1 MKAAY
6 GLADMGI
13 NVFVI
18 FKGLLVFAFLVQFSG
33 VDPRLAGWV
42 TSAVLVI
49 DVITDPLM
57 GWLSDRTG
65 GRFGRRHPYIISGA
79 VLMAVLM
86 IVTFAVPADLS
97 EAASAIWVFFFFA
110 REPIVQGVALIW
122 LDIFA
127 SSRP

>member
-1 MKAAY
+1 MSDASTQPRLPLLTKAAY

-33 VDPRLAGWV
+33 VDAALAGWV

-65 GRFGRRHPYIISGA
+65 GRFGRRA
-79 VLMAVLM
+79 C
-86 IVTFAVPADLS
+86 
-97 EAASAIWVFFFFA
+97 
-110 REPIVQGVALIW
+110 
-122 LDIFA
+122 
-127 SSRP
+127 

>member
-1 MKAAY
+1 MSDASAGPRLPLSVKAAY

-49 DVITDPLM
+49 D
-57 GWLSDRTG
+57 GLS
-65 GRFGRRHPYIISGA
+65 
-79 VLMAVLM
+79 
-86 IVTFAVPADLS
+86 S
-97 EAASAIWVFFFFA
+97 E
-110 REPIVQGVALIW
+110 
-122 LDIFA
+122 
-127 SSRP
+127 